1 MHNAATT
8 LFSKVEKRGQ
18 SPLLAENQFIT
29 NPIYAMNNKPGK
41 HDKGGGC
48 GVNVNCSQVNTNS
61 TDRMEENHN
70 STSNHHRSF
79 TTDALRIKGHT
90 RPLFRGRQNSKEGR
104 RLSLPVSPSFYMR
117 GVAGQSI
124 TPRSMGS
131 LPQGKVSITN
141 LSNTMIAQQNK

>member
-29 NPIYAMNNKPGK
+29 NPIYAMNNTPGK

-48 GVNVNCSQVNTNS
+48 GVNVNCSQVNTNI

-70 STSNHHRSF
+70 STSNRHRSF
-79 TTDALRIKGHT
+79 TTHSASRDAPGPYFAVDKTVKKVVDYPYQYLR
-90 RPLFRGRQNSKEGR
+90 
-104 RLSLPVSPSFYMR
+104 PSIC
-117 GVAGQSI
+117 V
-124 TPRSMGS
+124 GS
-131 LPQGKVSITN
+131 LVKV
-141 LSNTMIAQQNK
+141 